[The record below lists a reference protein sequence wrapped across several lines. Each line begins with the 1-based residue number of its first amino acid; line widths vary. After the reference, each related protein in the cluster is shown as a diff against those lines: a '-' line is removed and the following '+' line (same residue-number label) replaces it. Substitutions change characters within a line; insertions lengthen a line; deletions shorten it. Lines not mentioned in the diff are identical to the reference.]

1 MLKQHKQNEA
11 DLTVA
16 CMEVSIDEAKEF
28 WCDGDRRI
36 SYWINNFTEATLPC
50 VSAPSTWPARSM
62 ASMGIYIFDKKYW
75 HRHYWRVQRSDSS
88 HDFGKDIIPKLND

>member
-1 MLKQHKQNEA
+1 MFPHKCLGDSWYSGTADAIYQNLLLSRSEKLSMWWCCLATISMDYAPMLKQHKQNEA

-36 SYWINNFTEATLPC
+36 SY
-50 VSAPSTWPARSM
+50 
-62 ASMGIYIFDKKYW
+62 
-75 HRHYWRVQRSDSS
+75 
-88 HDFGKDIIPKLND
+88 